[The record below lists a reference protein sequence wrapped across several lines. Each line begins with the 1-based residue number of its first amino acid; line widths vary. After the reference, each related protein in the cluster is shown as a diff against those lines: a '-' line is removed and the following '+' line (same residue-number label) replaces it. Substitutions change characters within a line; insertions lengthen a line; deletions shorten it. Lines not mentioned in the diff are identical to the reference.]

1 MDFSLLWKIVILEI
15 TTVALWESGKAFL
28 DVYMVQVS

>member
-15 TTVALWESGKAFL
+15 TTIASWESGKAFL